1 MSDNRTRATTEVII
15 NGQQAQA
22 EVDKLEKKIRPQF
35 PIVGQ
40 KVGFFTTDIA
50 IVNYFH

>member
-1 MSDNRTRATTEVII
+1 MADYRTRVTTEVII

-22 EVDKLEKKIRPQF
+22 EVDKLGKKVLPHF

-40 KVGFFTTDIA
+40 KVGFFTTDIV
-50 IVNYFH
+50 ILNSFH